1 AGQRGATRAGYRIGA
16 PWTSASS
23 ASTTSRRATTARAC
37 SSTGCGRA
45 ASARRRRGLTCGCA
59 TPRPRTTCARATT
72 ATARRATGR
81 SSAGSMRPSSTP
93 TRRKSATCW
102 RWRSA
107 AASPCSSPAATKRRT
122 TPRRSRRTSKARRS
136 ADGASTSAHPAMR
149 LLLFDIDGTLLRCGP
164 QVRVLFAEALVE
176 VFGTAGDLDHYD
188 FSGKTDPLIVREL
201 MTGAGFGGD
210 EVRERLPRMRDAYA
224 SRIEA
229 RLGPVEVIPGAGEA

>member
-1 AGQRGATRAGYRIGA
+1 
-16 PWTSASS
+16 
-23 ASTTSRRATTARAC
+23 
-37 SSTGCGRA
+37 
-45 ASARRRRGLTCGCA
+45 
-59 TPRPRTTCARATT
+59 
-72 ATARRATGR
+72 
-81 SSAGSMRPSSTP
+81 
-93 TRRKSATCW
+93 
-102 RWRSA
+102 
-107 AASPCSSPAATKRRT
+107 
-122 TPRRSRRTSKARRS
+122 
-136 ADGASTSAHPAMR
+136 MR

-229 RLGPVEVIPGAGEA
+229 RLGPVEVIPGAGEALAALAGRGDVAVGLLTGNWARGAGAKLRRGGLHEHFAFGAYADDGEDRACLPPVAIARGRAATGYPFTAADALIIGDSVEDVRCALACDVPLLAVSSGWTTPERLRAAGATEVVTRLDEALERILPPLAVATPPV